1 MHVLLRVSSEF
12 MSHDH
17 SYGVLASRNKK
28 MLESLAF
35 RLSKICSDDYV
46 VADINGISKQAKYIE
61 CISQHDSDLNYS
73 IIKDSDFREKWE
85 GDPELDHKLRT
96 LDKQG
101 CSGLG
106 VKRIPV
112 LTEIE
117 RNIIADLFKSAD
129 HSLGKQIESIR
140 DVYTIEKGMKKLFLK
155 KKDSQYYF
163 DNSFKHQADNYM
175 GFFLG

>member
-1 MHVLLRVSSEF
+1 M
-12 MSHDH
+12 
-17 SYGVLASRNKK
+17 
-28 MLESLAF
+28 
-35 RLSKICSDDYV
+35 
-46 VADINGISKQAKYIE
+46 
-61 CISQHDSDLNYS
+61 
-73 IIKDSDFREKWE
+73 
-85 GDPELDHKLRT
+85 
-96 LDKQG
+96 
-101 CSGLG
+101 
-106 VKRIPV
+106 